1 MDYTKLFYWLT
12 VADNARSFFVTMIVI
27 FTIITLI
34 STVSYLICS
43 YTDVEGGQTDRDK
56 EGQRMARKWMWW
68 SYPFMICFWLLYIGT
83 PSKKDALLIVAGGQT
98 LNFLASDESAKQ
110 IPAELSGFVLTE
122 LKTMAKE
129 AKVELGIQN
138 QKEKLL
144 ESAKKMTTEEL
155 LERMKTDS
163 IFSKTILD

>member
-1 MDYTKLFYWLT
+1 M
-12 VADNARSFFVTMIVI
+12 I

-43 YTDVEGGQTDRDK
+43 YTESEGGQTDSDK
-56 EGQRMARKWMWW
+56 RGQRMARKWMWW
-68 SYPFMICFWLLYIGT
+68 SYPFMITFWLAYIGT

-110 IPAELSGFVLTE
+110 IPSELSGFVLTE

-129 AKVELGIQN
+129 AQVELGIQS
-138 QKEKLL
+138 QKEKILQ
-144 ESAKKMTTEEL
+144 SAKEMTSEEL
-155 LERMKTDS
+155 LKKIKTDS
-163 IFSKTILD
+163 IFKKTLLE